1 MKDYPWVKHYEAG
14 VPHTLQPY
22 PEITVLDVLADA
34 LKQRPEHPLAI
45 FQGREVSHREVEE
58 HSNNLAAAL
67 IAGGVKKGDRV
78 ICLFLNCPQSF
89 IAFFAIWKTGAIV
102 VPLNPLYTPFELE
115 RSINDV
121 GAEVAIIGS
130 TYYQA
135 VKSFQP
141 RTKLRIV
148 IASDVETYAKLP
160 MKREGDST
168 KLEKGDVWWSDLI
181 DKHRD
186 SPRPAVKVSTSETAL
201 ILFSGG
207 TTGTPKGVMG
217 SHHSIIITAM
227 VHKAWFRSVI
237 VEWEDRVVVPLP
249 LFHSFGVYVS
259 FGSLLMCHAVQV
271 LIQNPRD
278 IKNVVDT
285 IRDDKITGVS
295 VTPAT
300 LIAILNYPGLKS
312 DDLRSMKRV
321 GSGAAPLMSETKH
334 QFEKLISGP
343 IVEGYGLTESGIIGA
358 TFPVKGKWKQGSVG
372 IPPTDV
378 VVRIVDIATGTKT
391 LKQGEIGEIII
402 KAPQLMQGY
411 WKHPE
416 ETAETLRDGWL
427 YTGDIGYMD
436 EDSYLF
442 LTSRKKDLIKCGGF
456 QVWPR
461 EIEEILTMHPAVAE
475 VCVGGI
481 PDQRQGEAVKAWV
494 VLKEGLQTT
503 QEELQQFCREKLTGY
518 KVPRFFEFRK
528 DLPKTLVGKVL
539 RRILQDEEKEKQEKM
554 KQGQGFASSLS
565 KI

>member
-22 PEITVLDVLADA
+22 PDITVLDVLADA

-58 HSNNLAAAL
+58 HSNALAAAL
-67 IAGGVKKGDRV
+67 IANGVRKGDRV
-78 ICLFLNCPQSF
+78 TCLFLNCPQSF
-89 IAFFAIWKTGAIV
+89 IAFFAIWKAGAIV

-115 RSINDV
+115 HSINDV
-121 GAEVAIIGS
+121 GAQVAIIGS

-141 RTKLRIV
+141 RTKLRLV
-148 IASDVETYAKLP
+148 IASDVDTYAKSP
-160 MKREGDST
+160 MKREGDSI

-181 DKHRD
+181 DKHKG
-186 SPRPAVKVSTSETAL
+186 SPRPAVKVNTSDTAV

-227 VHKAWFRSVI
+227 VHMTWFRSVI
-237 VEWEDRVVVPLP
+237 AEWEDRVLVPLP
-249 LFHSFGVYVS
+249 LFHSFGVYVH
-259 FGSLLMCHAVQV
+259 FGSLLMCHAAQV

-285 IRDDKITGVS
+285 IRDYKITGVS
-295 VTPAT
+295 ATPTT

-312 DDLRSMKRV
+312 DDLRSLRRV

-411 WKHPE
+411 WKRPE
-416 ETAETLRDGWL
+416 ETAETLRL
-427 YTGDIGYMD
+427 
-436 EDSYLF
+436 
-442 LTSRKKDLIKCGGF
+442 
-456 QVWPR
+456 
-461 EIEEILTMHPAVAE
+461 
-475 VCVGGI
+475 
-481 PDQRQGEAVKAWV
+481 
-494 VLKEGLQTT
+494 
-503 QEELQQFCREKLTGY
+503 
-518 KVPRFFEFRK
+518 
-528 DLPKTLVGKVL
+528 
-539 RRILQDEEKEKQEKM
+539 
-554 KQGQGFASSLS
+554 
-565 KI
+565 

>member
-1 MKDYPWVKHYEAG
+1 MKDYPWLKHYDAG

-22 PEITVLDVLADA
+22 PEITVLDVFTDT

-58 HSNNLAAAL
+58 HSNALAAAL
-67 IAGGVKKGDRV
+67 MAGGVKRGDRV

-89 IAFFAIWKTGAIV
+89 IAFFAIWKAGAIV

-115 RSINDV
+115 RSINDIE
-121 GAEVAIIGS
+121 ADVAIIGS

-141 RTKLRIV
+141 RTKLRWL
-148 IASDVETYAKLP
+148 IASDVETYAMSP
-160 MKREGDST
+160 MKKEGDSI
-168 KLEKGDVWWSDLI
+168 KLEKGDVWWTDLVA
-181 DKHRD
+181 KHRGA
-186 SPRPAVKVSTSETAL
+186 PRPVFKVNTSDTAV

-227 VHKAWFRSVI
+227 VHRAWFKSLI
-237 VEWEDRVVVPLP
+237 VEWNDRALVPLP

-259 FGSLLMCHAVQV
+259 FGSYFMCHIPQV

-278 IKNVVDT
+278 IKNLVDT
-285 IRDDKITGVS
+285 IRDDKITCVS
-295 VTPAT
+295 VTPTT
-300 LIAILNYPGLKS
+300 LNAILNYPGLKS
-312 DDLRSMKRV
+312 NDLRSLTRV

-343 IVEGYGLTESGIIGA
+343 IVEGYGLTESGIVGA
-358 TFPVKGKWKQGSVG
+358 SFSVKGKWKQGSVG
-372 IPPTDV
+372 IPLTDV
-378 VVRIVDIATGTKT
+378 VVRIVDIETGTKE
-391 LKQGEIGEIII
+391 LKQGEIGEITI

-411 WKHPE
+411 WNRPA

-427 YTGDIGYMD
+427 YTGDIGYLD
-436 EDSYLF
+436 EDRYLF

-461 EIEEILTMHPAVAE
+461 EIEEILMTHPAIAE

-481 PDQRQGEAVKAWV
+481 PDPRQVEAVKAWV
-494 VLKEGLQTT
+494 VLREGHQAT
-503 QEELQQFCREKLTGY
+503 QEELQQFCKEKLTGY

-539 RRILQDEEKEKQEKM
+539 RRILQDEEKAKQ
-554 KQGQGFASSLS
+554 S
-565 KI
+565 KTK

>member
-1 MKDYPWVKHYEAG
+1 MKDYPWLKHYDPG

-22 PEITVLDVLADA
+22 PEITALDVLADC

-45 FQGREVSHREVEE
+45 FQGRRVSYREVEE
-58 HSNNLAAAL
+58 HSNALAATFM
-67 IAGGVKKGDRV
+67 AGGVKKDDRV

-89 IAFFAIWKTGAIV
+89 IAFFAIWKAGAIV
-102 VPLNPLYTPFELE
+102 VPLNPMYTPFELE

-121 GAEVAIIGS
+121 EAEVAIIGS

-141 RTKLRIV
+141 RTRLRLV
-148 IASDVETYAKLP
+148 IASDLDTYTRSP
-160 MKREGDST
+160 MRKEGDSV
-168 KLEKGDVWWSDLI
+168 KLEKGDAWWSGLI
-181 DKHRD
+181 DTHRG
-186 SPRPAVKVSTSETAL
+186 SPRPAVNVNSSDTAV

-227 VHKAWFRSVI
+227 VHRAWYESVT
-237 VEWEDRVVVPLP
+237 VEWEDKTLVPLP

-259 FGSLLMCHAVQV
+259 FGVLLMSHMPQV

-278 IKNVVDT
+278 IKNLVGT
-285 IRDDKITGVS
+285 IRNYKIAS
-295 VTPAT
+295 APVTPAT
-300 LIAILNYPGLKS
+300 LIAILNYPGLEP
-312 DDLRSMKRV
+312 DDLRSLTRI

-334 QFEKLISGP
+334 RFEKLTSGP
-343 IVEGYGLTESGIIGA
+343 VVEGYGLTESGIVGA

-372 IPPTDV
+372 IPPPDV
-378 VVRIVDIATGTKT
+378 VVRIMDIDTGTKE
-391 LKQGEIGEIII
+391 LKQGETGEITI
-402 KAPQLMQGY
+402 KGPQLMQGY
-411 WKHPE
+411 WKRPE
-416 ETAETLRDGWL
+416 ETAQTLRNGWL

-436 EDSYLF
+436 EESYLF

-461 EIEEILTMHPAVAE
+461 EIEEILMMHPAVAE

-481 PDQRQGEAVKAWV
+481 PDPRQGEAVKAWV
-494 VLKEGLQTT
+494 VLREGTRT
-503 QEELQQFCREKLTGY
+503 AQEELQQFCREKLTGY

-539 RRILQDEEKEKQEKM
+539 RRVLQDEEKKKQEA
-554 KQGQGFASSLS
+554 GS
-565 KI
+565 

>member
-1 MKDYPWVKHYEAG
+1 MTKDYPWLKHYDPG

-22 PEITVLDVLADA
+22 PDITVLDVFTGT

-45 FQGREVSHREVEE
+45 FQAREVSHREVEE
-58 HSNNLAAAL
+58 HSNALAAAL
-67 IAGGVKKGDRV
+67 MANGVKRGDRV

-89 IAFFAIWKTGAIV
+89 IGFFAIWKAGAIV

-141 RTKLRIV
+141 HTKLRWV
-148 IASDVETYAKLP
+148 IASDLETYAMSP
-160 MKREGDST
+160 MKKGGDSIG
-168 KLEKGDVWWSDLI
+168 LEKGDVWWTDLI
-181 DKHRD
+181 AKYRGTA
-186 SPRPAVKVSTSETAL
+186 RPALKVNTSDTAV

-217 SHHSIIITAM
+217 SHRSITITGT
-227 VHKAWFRSVI
+227 VHRTWFKSLI
-237 VEWEDRVVVPLP
+237 VEWEDRALVPLP

-259 FGSLLMCHAVQV
+259 FGTHLMCHIPQV

-285 IRDDKITGVS
+285 IRDYKITSVS
-295 VTPAT
+295 VTPTT
-300 LIAILNYPGLKS
+300 LNAILNYPGLKP
-312 DDLRSMKRV
+312 DDLRSLKRV
-321 GSGAAPLMSETKH
+321 TSGAAPLMSETKQ
-334 QFEKLISGP
+334 QFEKLVSGP
-343 IVEGYGLTESGIIGA
+343 VVEGYGLTESGIVGA
-358 TFPVKGKWKQGSVG
+358 SFPVKGKWKQGSVG
-372 IPPTDV
+372 IPLTDV
-378 VVRIVDIATGTKT
+378 VVRIMDIDTGTKEM
-391 LKQGEIGEIII
+391 KPGEIGEITIR
-402 KAPQLMQGY
+402 APQLMQRY
-411 WKHPE
+411 WNRPE
-416 ETAETLRDGWL
+416 DTAEILRDGWL

-436 EDSYLF
+436 EDYYLF

-461 EIEEILTMHPAVAE
+461 EIEEILMMHPAVTE

-481 PDQRQGEAVKAWV
+481 PDSRQGEAVKAWV
-494 VLKEGLQTT
+494 ILKEGLQAT

-539 RRILQDEEKEKQEKM
+539 RRILQDKEKA
-554 KQGQGFASSLS
+554 KQS
-565 KI
+565 KTK

>member
-1 MKDYPWVKHYEAG
+1 MNIKDYPWLKHYDAG

-22 PEITVLDVLADA
+22 PDITVLDVLTET

-45 FQGREVSHREVEE
+45 FQAREVSHREVEE
-58 HSNNLAAAL
+58 HSNALAAAL
-67 IAGGVKKGDRV
+67 MAGGVKKGDRV
-78 ICLFLNCPQSF
+78 ICLFFNCPQSF
-89 IAFFAIWKTGAIV
+89 IVFFAIWKTGAIV

-115 RSINDV
+115 RSINDI

-141 RTKLRIV
+141 RTKLRWV
-148 IASDVETYAKLP
+148 IASDVETYAMSP
-160 MKREGDST
+160 MKKEGDSI
-168 KLEKGDVWWSDLI
+168 KLEKGDVWWTDLI
-181 DKHRD
+181 AKHRRTPHPVVQVNTSD
-186 SPRPAVKVSTSETAL
+186 TAV

-227 VHKAWFRSVI
+227 VHRAWFESLI
-237 VEWEDRVVVPLP
+237 VEWEDRALVPLP

-259 FGSLLMCHAVQV
+259 FGSYFMCHIPQV

-278 IKNVVDT
+278 IKNLVET
-285 IRDDKITGVS
+285 IRDDKITCVS
-295 VTPAT
+295 VTPTT
-300 LIAILNYPGLKS
+300 LNAILNYPGLKS
-312 DDLRSMKRV
+312 NDLRSLTRV

-334 QFEKLISGP
+334 RFEKLISGP
-343 IVEGYGLTESGIIGA
+343 VVEGYGLTESGIVGA
-358 TFPVKGKWKQGSVG
+358 SFSVKGKWKQGSVG

-378 VVRIVDIATGTKT
+378 VVRIVDIDNGAKE
-391 LKQGEIGEIII
+391 LKQGEIGEITI

-411 WKHPE
+411 WKRPE

-427 YTGDIGYMD
+427 YTGDIGYLD
-436 EDSYLF
+436 EDCYLF

-461 EIEEILTMHPAVAE
+461 EVEEILMMHPAVAE

-481 PDQRQGEAVKAWV
+481 ADSRQVEAVKAWV
-494 VLKEGLQTT
+494 VLREGHQAT
-503 QEELQQFCREKLTGY
+503 QEELQQFCKEKLTGY

-539 RRILQDEEKEKQEKM
+539 RRILQDEEKAKQ
-554 KQGQGFASSLS
+554 S
-565 KI
+565 KTK

>member
-1 MKDYPWVKHYEAG
+1 MRDYPWFKHYEAG
-14 VPHTLQPY
+14 VSHTLQPY
-22 PEITVLDVLADA
+22 PDITVLDVLADT

-45 FQGREVSHREVEE
+45 FQGRKVSHREVEE
-58 HSNNLAAAL
+58 HSNALAAAL
-67 IAGGVKKGDRV
+67 MVNGVKKGDRV

-121 GAEVAIIGS
+121 EAEVGIIGS

-141 RTKLRIV
+141 RTNLRFV
-148 IASDVETYAKLP
+148 IASDLETYARSP
-160 MKREGDST
+160 MKRESDSI
-168 KLEKGDVWWSDLI
+168 KPLEKGDVWWTDLI
-181 DKHRD
+181 DKYKG
-186 SPRPAVKVSTSETAL
+186 SPRPSIKVRPSETAL

-217 SHHSIIITAM
+217 SHHSIIITATI
-227 VHKAWFRSVI
+227 HKEWGKSVI
-237 VEWEDRVVVPLP
+237 VEWEGKSLVPLP
-249 LFHSFGVYVS
+249 LFHSFGVYGS
-259 FGSLLMCHAVQV
+259 FGVLLMSHVPQV

-285 IRDDKITGVS
+285 IRDYKITRFS
-295 VTPAT
+295 ATPT
-300 LIAILNYPGLKS
+300 MLTSILNYPGLKS
-312 DDLRSMKRV
+312 DDLRSLKRV

-334 QFEKLISGP
+334 RFEKLISGP
-343 IVEGYGLTESGIIGA
+343 VVEGYGLTESAIIGA
-358 TFPVKGKWKQGSVG
+358 TFPIKGKWKQGSVG

-378 VVRIVDIATGTKT
+378 VVRIVDIATGTKEM
-391 LKQGEIGEIII
+391 KQGEIGEIII

-411 WKHPE
+411 WRRPE
-416 ETAETLRDGWL
+416 ETAETLREGWL
-427 YTGDIGYMD
+427 YTGDIGYLD
-436 EDSYLF
+436 KEGFLF

-461 EIEEILTMHPAVAE
+461 EIEEILMMHRAVTE

-481 PDQRQGEAVKAWV
+481 PDPRQGEAVKAWV
-494 VLKEGLQTT
+494 VLKSGLQTT

-528 DLPKTLVGKVL
+528 DLPKTMVGKVL

-554 KQGQGFASSLS
+554 R
-565 KI
+565 